1 MSINLIDA
9 AFRRGP
15 ANPSHRLVLIAL
27 ADNANDQ
34 GVCWPKLALI
44 ARKACVSQRTVIRI
58 IDSLSEEGWITR
70 ERRAVK
76 NGKRNGHINRYIVSR
91 EKLGLSGDILSLDS
105 ESPDNLSRDKL
116 SCESPVEKPK
126 KQRKSCGKA
135 VEKGLQSDTVSRDK

>member
-15 ANPSHRLVLIAL
+15 MNPSHRLVLIAL

-44 ARKACVSQRTVIRI
+44 ARKSCVSQRTVIRI
-58 IDSLSEEGWITR
+58 LDTLCEEGWITR

-76 NGKRNGHINRYIVSR
+76 NGKRNGHINRYVVIR
-91 EKLGLSGDILSLDS
+91 EKLGLSGDILSPDS
-105 ESPDNLSRDKL
+105 ESHDTVSRDKL
-116 SCESPVEKPK
+116 SCESSVENPK
-126 KQRKSCGKA
+126 KQRKKLWKSGGKA
-135 VEKGLQSDTVSRDK
+135 PST